1 MGQNVQH
8 FEITSTILDQI
19 AGKVFVTVK
28 YENGEQDNICLKG
41 SFNPGMMALDG
52 YSDIL
57 EALYE
62 RKVNFVND
70 IAPKLSMEL
79 SYFRWAGTNPEK
91 RQTIV
96 IMDDLTKKGYKF
108 ETAFKEWPINR
119 VKAGVEQL
127 AALHA
132 G

>member
-1 MGQNVQH
+1 
-8 FEITSTILDQI
+8 
-19 AGKVFVTVK
+19 
-28 YENGEQDNICLKG
+28 
-41 SFNPGMMALDG
+41 MALDG

-96 IMDDLTKKGYKF
+96 IMGDLTKKGYKF

-132 G
+132 AQRAATDGSRSISMHPRIYGLPWATESIAATVPRSHGVTRL